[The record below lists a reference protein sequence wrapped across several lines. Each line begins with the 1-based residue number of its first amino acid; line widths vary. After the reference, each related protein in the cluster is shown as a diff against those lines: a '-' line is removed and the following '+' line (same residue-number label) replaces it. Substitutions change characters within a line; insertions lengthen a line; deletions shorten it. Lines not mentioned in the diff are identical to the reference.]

1 MVTFILF
8 VISVSVILFLIG
20 KKVAVIR
27 NGNIP
32 PIEERSPQERLFS
45 DFDFNTWKEDTE
57 YYVKIYGH
65 RFVLY
70 MLKQW
75 IRFSF
80 WIKEQKEKRFP
91 KKEILVDG
99 EPRKSPFTQFVDAV
113 SEYKDHLKHVAK
125 KVKEREERKR
135 E

>member
-1 MVTFILF
+1 MVAFILF
-8 VISVSVILFLIG
+8 VISIVIISFLIG
-20 KKVAVIR
+20 RKIRAIRLGNAPEVI
-27 NGNIP
+27 
-32 PIEERSPQERLFS
+32 ERTPEERLFA
-45 DFDFNTWKEDTE
+45 DFNFATWRADVE
-57 YYVKIYGH
+57 YYAKIYGH
-65 RFVLY
+65 RFVLAI
-70 MLKQW
+70 LKQW

-91 KKEILVDG
+91 KKELAEG
-99 EPRKSPFTQFVDAV
+99 EQKQSSLSQFVGAL